1 MKNISRSPF
10 FWIGATALSAL
21 FYFFAFHFFP
31 QTFPIINLSIT
42 MDLDQA
48 REQADSIA
56 QKNNIGPVNHQS
68 AVMFFSDSTVQTFV
82 ELEAGGK
89 QAFIEMMEKQLYMPY
104 QWKVRHFREHEKNE
118 SVLLFTPDGKPYG
131 FIEAISENSA
141 GAQLSEKDARAIA
154 ESTATNNW
162 NIDFTN
168 YTLVEASQKTEISNR
183 IDHTFTYERSD
194 TKIGEGTYRLKIV
207 VSGDKVTELTPFVK
221 VPEAFIRRYAEM
233 RSANT
238 LIALIASL
246 IMIILYFLLGG
257 IGGLYWIF
265 RKRWHIIKQPI
276 LWAGIIS
283 LLSILASINQLP
295 FLWMHYNSAFSLY
308 GFLGQLFLRLL
319 IAFIA
324 QTAFY
329 SIIFMA
335 AESLTRKA
343 FGDHPQ
349 LWSVFSLYNASSV
362 AIASRVFGAY
372 LLVGFMAAFVIAFYL
387 FSLRYLGWWS
397 PAEMLFDPNML
408 ATYVP
413 WFNPLA
419 LSLNAGFMEECLFRA
434 IPLAGAALLGSHF
447 GKRNWWIAVAFI
459 LQAIIFGAAHA
470 NYPVQPSYAR
480 LIELLI
486 PSFIFAG
493 MYLKWGLLVS
503 IIAHTVYDIIWFS
516 IPIFLSQTADTV
528 AYKIIII
535 LFALLPLLR
544 VIYARLRVGTWQLLS
559 PQARNAAWQVTA
571 LNEETK
577 ETIKDETVS
586 EIAPT
591 PTIAKK
597 YILILGTI
605 GAIAWL
611 GTTRFTHDGI
621 TISIDRAQATA
632 AAHHFLG
639 QKNIALAEPWQ
650 TLPLIFTHYGQ
661 VPEIALQHKF
671 IWKKGKKDLYHALL
685 GTYLEPAH
693 WTIRYAQFDTDI
705 IARTEEHKIMFYN
718 DSLYRYYHQLP
729 ESTPGAS
736 LTQQEARLIAQQT
749 IRNQFNLDPTQL
761 TEISATQTQL
771 PHRINWLFVFTNP
784 DTTVYPLELGQAR
797 ISIAL
802 SGDEVIDAARTI
814 HVPEE
819 WIRTQANKDNT
830 LNIVMMIFGLLLIF
844 LLISGLIL
852 ATRQKRTF
860 YFSKKLF
867 YGTCILSL
875 TIAGIE
881 IITMWP
887 SIIGIFNTS
896 IPLNTQLIQT
906 LSSLIIFTIIKSIA
920 YATLLTYALSYAPQ
934 QKLIPLNIHSIATG
948 MSCGLFVAGLFS
960 CIQLLI
966 AIKMPLWPSY
976 DPLSSSW
983 PLLASAL
990 GSITRYASMTMI
1002 FSLLCMLINTGT
1014 MHWKKNRFFF
1024 VLLAL
1029 VCGMGMVGLPSIKMI
1044 PLWII
1049 VGSAIG
1055 YILLMLYRCIIR
1067 YNYSIIALATGTYYI
1082 LQLIQQ
1088 GIFNAYPYA
1097 WLAAV
1102 INICTIIL
1110 LSIAWYRC
1118 NYSIKKKLS
1127 Q

>member
-1 MKNISRSPF
+1 
-10 FWIGATALSAL
+10 
-21 FYFFAFHFFP
+21 
-31 QTFPIINLSIT
+31 

-48 REQADSIA
+48 REQADTIA
-56 QKNNIGPVNHQS
+56 KKNNIGPVDHQS

-89 QAFIEMMEKQLYMPY
+89 QAFTEMMEKQLYMPY
-104 QWKVRHFREHEKNE
+104 HWKVRHFKEHEKNE
-118 SVLLFTPDGKPYG
+118 SVLFFTPDGKPYG
-131 FIEAISENSA
+131 FIETISENSA
-141 GAQLSEKDARAIA
+141 GAQLSEQDARAIA
-154 ESTATNNW
+154 ESTATTHW
-162 NIDFTN
+162 NIDFTH
-168 YTLVEASQKTEISNR
+168 YTLIEASQKTEISNR
-183 IDHTFTYERSD
+183 IDHTFVYERSD

-207 VSGDKVTELTPFVK
+207 VSGDKVTELTHFVK
-221 VPEAFIRRYAEM
+221 VPEAFTRRYAEM

-238 LIALIASL
+238 LVALIASL
-246 IMIILYFLLGG
+246 IMMVLYFLLGG

-265 RKRWHIIKQPI
+265 RKRWHIIKQPV
-276 LWAGIIS
+276 LWAGVLA
-283 LLSILASINQLP
+283 LLSVLASLNQLP
-295 FLWMHYNSAFSLY
+295 FLWMQYNSAFSLY

-329 SIIFMA
+329 SVIFMA

-343 FGDHPQ
+343 FGNHPQ
-349 LWSVFSLYNASSV
+349 LWPIFSIQNASSA
-362 AIASRVFGAY
+362 AIASRTFGAY

-408 ATYVP
+408 ATYAP

-447 GKRNWWIAVAFI
+447 GKRNWWIAAAFI

-516 IPIFLSQTADTV
+516 IPIFLSQTADTF
-528 AYKIIII
+528 AYKVTIITC
-535 LFALLPLLR
+535 ALLPLLR
-544 VIYARLRVGTWQLLS
+544 VIYARLRIGKWVALAPSELNASWQ
-559 PQARNAAWQVTA
+559 ATA
-571 LNEETK
+571 LNEEKK
-577 ETIKDETVS
+577 ETTKDETVS
-586 EIAPT
+586 EFAPT
-591 PTIAKK
+591 RTIAKK
-597 YILILGTI
+597 YILLLGAI
-605 GAIAWL
+605 GTIAWL

-621 TISIDRAQATA
+621 TISIDRTQAVTSA
-632 AAHHFLG
+632 NHFLE
-639 QKNIALAEPWQ
+639 QKNSVLTEPWQ
-650 TLPLIFTHYGQ
+650 TLPLTFTHYNQ
-661 VPEIALQHKF
+661 VPQIALQHKF
-671 IWKKGKKDLYHALL
+671 IWKKGKKDLYNALL

-705 IARTEEHKIMFYN
+705 VARTEEHKIMFYN

-736 LTQQEARLIAQQT
+736 LTQQEARLIAQDT
-749 IRNQFNLDPTQL
+749 IRTQFNLDPAQL

-771 PHRINWLFVFTNP
+771 PNRINWLFVFSNP
-784 DTTVYPLELGQAR
+784 DTSVYPLEIGQAR
-797 ISIAL
+797 ISVSI
-802 SGDEVIDAARTI
+802 SGNEVIDAARTI

-819 WIRTQANKDNT
+819 WIRTQANKENT
-830 LNIVMMIFGLLLIF
+830 LNIVMMIFGLLLAL
-844 LLISGLIL
+844 LLISGFIV
-852 ATRQKRTF
+852 AIRQKRRF
-860 YFSKKLF
+860 HFSRKVF
-867 YGTCILSL
+867 YGTCILSIV
-875 TIAGIE
+875 IAGIE
-881 IITMWP
+881 IINIWP

-896 IPLNTQLIQT
+896 IPFSTQLIQT

-920 YATLLTYALSYAPQ
+920 FGTLLTYALSYATHQRSTPST
-934 QKLIPLNIHSIATG
+934 INTMVTG
-948 MSCGLFVAGLFS
+948 ISCGLFVAGLLS
-960 CIQLLI
+960 GAQLLI
-966 AIKMPLWPSY
+966 SVKMPLWASY
-976 DPLSSSW
+976 DPLSSTW
-983 PLLASAL
+983 PLLGSVL
-990 GSITRYASMTMI
+990 VSITRYVSITMA
-1002 FSLLCMLINTGT
+1002 FSLLCMLIDTGT
-1014 MHWKKNRFFF
+1014 MHWQKNRLFF
-1024 VLLAL
+1024 VLLAI
-1029 VCGMGMVGLPSIKMI
+1029 VCGMGMIDFPSLKMI
-1044 PLWII
+1044 PLWIL

-1055 YILLMLYRCIIR
+1055 YILLMLYRFIIR
-1067 YNYSIIALATGTYYI
+1067 YNYSVIALVTGTYFI

-1102 INICTIIL
+1102 INICMICL
-1110 LSIAWYRC
+1110 LSVMWHRC
-1118 NYSIKKKLS
+1118 SYSIKRESL
-1127 Q
+1127 